1 MKKTGIFTAILV
13 TAIISSFMSGCK
25 VENGP
30 SVSAVNSAKSE
41 TTSVAEA
48 IKADNN
54 ETKTETIS
62 NSGGGGCP
70 ISELLEAQEN
80 GPKYDVYSPIGEST
94 VKPIT
99 LAPRL
104 STLNGKTIAIVG
116 GSFMASVTHPELKRL
131 ILQNY
136 PNAKVILL
144 SEIGSAGPYPAPG
157 VKRVQKDE
165 FERKLKE
172 MKVDAVISGNGGCG
186 LCTPKEEG
194 SCITAEYLGIPS
206 VMIAAPGFIEQAK
219 TTALI
224 AGVPVQRTAEY
235 PGAFSSHTHDELIQ
249 NTRDVLYPQIIE
261 GLTKPITKEEISAGE
276 KELKNSD
283 NSVVFSGT
291 FDEVQQF
298 FENQGWTDGLP
309 ITPPTEEVI
318 EEFFKYTPYSQNS
331 VIGDIPPTYRKV
343 TAKHVATVGAMAGCP
358 PEYMPILIAYTK
370 AMMNGDFRKTL
381 SSTHAWTPFMWL
393 NGPVARQL
401 GFDAGQGEISSPNNK
416 KLGRFIDLAMINL
429 GGYDVKKNRMG
440 TFGYLS
446 SFALVEDEEALSR
459 IGWQPYHVQK
469 GLNIND
475 SAITAASSLNWGN
488 NLTPATSDPDKILE
502 LMAWDAVEKEQFALG
517 GGTPF
522 VYRTIFITEY
532 VARDLAKK
540 FGDKNSLESALVQTA
555 RRPLDERA
563 YANFWANPGSS
574 FDGKNYSVEMHKS
587 KIARDENAQTTNI
600 PKWLS
605 WTGINTLQTVPV
617 MKQGKT
623 AIVVTGDANRNK
635 VLTVPGGG
643 MATVKIELPNNWDSL
658 MKDLGYKPLSDY
670 YVKISPAKIQQN
682 YNVDTQTTSK
692 TVQNTEKRP
701 SAEKYREMRG
711 QTQQRP
717 SAENKRPSPEKYR
730 EMRQSGGSTQT
741 SSPENRRPSAEK
753 YREMRQQAQGGSS
766 QTQNGRRP
774 SAEKYR
780 EIRAQKQQQ

>member
-1 MKKTGIFTAILV
+1 MVSSKIV
-13 TAIISSFMSGCK
+13 TAIVVTAIVS
-25 VENGP
+25 
-30 SVSAVNSAKSE
+30 SAVSVLGVKYFTPSASNKNITVSE
-41 TTSVAEA
+41 RSVVSSSEAEQTSIGGSEIQVE
-48 IKADNN
+48 
-54 ETKTETIS
+54 KT
-62 NSGGGGCP
+62 GGGCP

-80 GPKYDVYSPIGEST
+80 GFVYEVYSPIGDLT
-94 VKPIT
+94 VKQIT
-99 LAPRL
+99 QAPRL

-116 GSFMASVTHPELKRL
+116 GSFMASVTHPEIKRL
-131 ILQNY
+131 ILENY
-136 PNAKVILL
+136 PQAKVILL

-165 FERKLKE
+165 FEKRLKE

-206 VMIAAPGFIEQAK
+206 VMIAAPGFVEQAK

-224 AGVPVQRTAEY
+224 AGVPVQRVAEY
-235 PGAFSSHTHDELIQ
+235 PGAFSSHTHDELIK
-249 NTRDVLYPQIIE
+249 NTREILWPQIVE
-261 GLTKPITKEEISAGE
+261 GLTKPITKDEINASS

-283 NSVVFSGT
+283 NEAVFTGNYE
-291 FDEVQQF
+291 EVQQF
-298 FENQGWTDGLP
+298 FDNEGWTDGLP
-309 ITPPTEEVI
+309 ITPPTEEI
-318 EEFFKYTPYSQNS
+318 INEFFKYTPYSQNT
-331 VIGDIPPTYRKV
+331 VIGEIPPTYRKV

-358 PEYMPILIAYTK
+358 PEYMPILVAFTK

-393 NGPVARQL
+393 NGPIARQL
-401 GFDAGQGEISSPNNK
+401 GFDAGQGEISSSKNK

-446 SFALVEDEEALSR
+446 AWALVEDEEALSR
-459 IGWQPYHVQK
+459 IDWQPYHVQK

-475 SAITAASSLNWGN
+475 NAVTAASSLNWGN
-488 NLTPATSDPDKILE
+488 NLTPATYDADKILE
-502 LMAWDAVEKEQFALG
+502 LMAWDTVEKEQFALG

-522 VYRTIFITEY
+522 VYRTILITEY

-540 FGDKNSLESALVQTA
+540 YRDKNSLETALVQEA

-587 KIARDENAQTTNI
+587 KISREENAQMTTV

-605 WTGINTLQTVPV
+605 WIGKDNIQTVPV

-623 AIVVTGDANRNK
+623 AIIVTGDANRNK

-658 MKDLGYKPLSDY
+658 MADLGYKPLKDY
-670 YVKISPAKIQQN
+670 YVKISAQPQTKVEVKNNPTVSQTPKN
-682 YNVDTQTTSK
+682 TQTA
-692 TVQNTEKRP
+692 EKRP
-701 SAEKYREMRG
+701 SPEKYREMKQQNLQPQKS
-711 QTQQRP
+711 QTNTT
-717 SAENKRPSPEKYR
+717 SMNKRPSPEKYR
-730 EMRQSGGSTQT
+730 EMLKQGKGQGQ
-741 SSPENRRPSAEK
+741 NKRPSPEK
-753 YREMRQQAQGGSS
+753 YRELMNNRKNAN
-766 QTQNGRRP
+766 T
-774 SAEKYR
+774 
-780 EIRAQKQQQ
+780 